1 MEDERVEIVLAKAT
15 DLRLKICNC
24 IQKTTANI
32 NGSDNN
38 PDKEEKIKSPSLQSG
53 DGLLLAFVAYEHIR
67 DALESLEHQLSNLQA
82 LQQQQR
88 YEREVA
94 LVEIER
100 SRKMLLD
107 KLKDYKGQE
116 LEVIQEASAFAGETV
131 KHENHLLL
139 PPYPNR
145 APTSLFGDTHC
156 LSHCPATGKS
166 APNGSNTGEA
176 NKNLNGSGSDQS
188 HSASKNS
195 NRLGNIVVAA
205 AKAAVTV
212 VGVISVLSLSGFGPN
227 LGSNGQCKIL
237 NLFQLPGTE
246 KKREI
251 LQCPPGRVMVVE
263 NGESRCV
270 VKERV
275 AVPFESVVAKPDVNY
290 GTSPSLKAMILS
302 TCSLRS
308 TATTVSSSGMNIP
321 FFFPI
326 SFLFAE
332 NLLLPVHLPK
342 NCIVQSVGLRLL
354 HQQAKE
360 LSFVRRNGSSL
371 QFVCRNRESFGTGRN
386 RSLQVSAF
394 TEQQEALVVQ
404 SWNSMKKNAGELG
417 LKFFL
422 KIFEIAPSAKNL
434 FRFLRD
440 SDVPLEQNPKL
451 KPHAT
456 TVFVMTCES
465 AVQLRKSGKVT
476 VKDSTLKDLGATHF
490 KYGVA
495 NEHFEQHIMTTQI
508 FTNVEVA
515 LTKLLVELQKS
526 ILAFFILWVLWF
538 DLCVIKGTG
547 RNRSLQVSA
556 FTEQQ
561 EALVVQ
567 SWNSMKKNA
576 GELGLKFFLKIF
588 EIAPSAK
595 NLFRFLRDSD
605 VPLEQNPKLKPHATT
620 VFVMTCESAVQLR
633 KSGKVTVK
641 DSTLKDLGATH
652 FKYGVTKFAL
662 LETIKEA
669 IPEMWSPEMKGA
681 WAEAYDQLAAAIKA
695 EMNPPSESP

>member
-38 PDKEEKIKSPSLQSG
+38 PDKEEKIKSPSLQSE
-53 DGLLLAFVAYEHIR
+53 DGLLLGEAEDEDEEAERLLHIR

-94 LVEIER
+94 LGEIER

-131 KHENHLLL
+131 KHENDLLL

-166 APNGSNTGEA
+166 TPNGSNTGEA

-195 NRLGNIVVAA
+195 NWLGNIVVAA

-227 LGSNGQCKIL
+227 LGRNGQCKIL
-237 NLFQLPGTE
+237 NLFQLPGTG

-251 LQCPPGRVMVVE
+251 LQCPPGRVTVVE

-290 GTSPSLKAMILS
+290 G
-302 TCSLRS
+302 
-308 TATTVSSSGMNIP
+308 SGIMGCD
-321 FFFPI
+321 
-326 SFLFAE
+326 AKD
-332 NLLLPVHLPK
+332 LPK

-386 RSLQVSAF
+386 RSLQVRAF

-495 NEHFEQHIMTTQI
+495 NEHFE
-508 FTNVEVA
+508 
-515 LTKLLVELQKS
+515 
-526 ILAFFILWVLWF
+526 
-538 DLCVIKGTG
+538 
-547 RNRSLQVSA
+547 
-556 FTEQQ
+556 
-561 EALVVQ
+561 
-567 SWNSMKKNA
+567 
-576 GELGLKFFLKIF
+576 
-588 EIAPSAK
+588 
-595 NLFRFLRDSD
+595 
-605 VPLEQNPKLKPHATT
+605 
-620 VFVMTCESAVQLR
+620 
-633 KSGKVTVK
+633 
-641 DSTLKDLGATH
+641 
-652 FKYGVTKFAL
+652 VTKFAL

-669 IPEMWSPEMKGA
+669 IPEMWSPEMKDA

-695 EMNPPSESP
+695 EMKPPSESP